1 MNLSFARSMLDE
13 LSRRERQIMTVLYRL
28 GEATAADVAQALKDD
43 PGYHTVRVT
52 LANLEKK
59 GAVKHRR
66 DAQRYVYAPAVERD
80 RATKTEVKKLV
91 RTFFNGSP
99 SRAILA
105 LLDMSGEKLS
115 ASELAEIESWIE
127 ANKRGEQK

>member
-1 MNLSFARSMLDE
+1 MLDE

-28 GEATAADVAQALKDD
+28 GEATAADVAQALRDD

-66 DAQRYVYAPAVERD
+66 DGQRYVFAPAVERD
-80 RATKTEVKKLV
+80 RATRSEVRKLV
-91 RTFFNGSP
+91 RTFFDGSP

-115 ASELAEIESWIE
+115 PEDLAEIESWIE